1 MPCDFDFDIKKKD
14 WRPKCVA
21 DIVNELSRAFC
32 TPVALEELDIQGTD
46 YMQKKPVKN
55 DADLKEWLK
64 TESKTYEKLIK
75 LKIPKRIIA
84 DDWAPKKDRILC
96 KGQMLAKY
104 YGDEEV
110 STRQV
115 QFTLKLHDCG
125 FFRLKQTLPGSGAS
139 PYWVIF
145 EGKWA
150 RTSRGFRME
159 FCVRYPYQK
168 AKKHEFD
175 LAFEAMPEDHD
186 TTLAFLDEREAQING
201 MLPAIVGTDA
211 FSWVELCQEHDTEN
225 NPKARFNEE
234 DDDVVKPAADDD
246 KSPADDA
253 PASSSSKKSAAAP
266 TRSADQPTRAP
277 PPTPEPE
284 DDEPVWP
291 LYLGLALFLAIFLG
305 FSWMQWGVE
314 MPKLKPPRE
323 EEF

>member
-14 WRPKCVA
+14 WRPKCVN
-21 DIVNELSRAFC
+21 DIVGELSRAFC
-32 TPVALEELDIQGTD
+32 TSVTLEELDIQGTD
-46 YMQKKPVKN
+46 YMQKKPVRN

-75 LKIPKRIIA
+75 LKIPKRIIPDA
-84 DDWAPKKDRILC
+84 WQPKKDRILC
-96 KGQMLAKY
+96 KGEILAKY

-115 QFTLKLHDCG
+115 QFTLKLHENG

-145 EGKWA
+145 EGKWS
-150 RTSRGFRME
+150 RTSRGFRLE

-211 FSWVELCQEHDTEN
+211 FSWVELCQEHETES
-225 NPKARFNEE
+225 NPKTRFNEE
-234 DDDVVKPAADDD
+234 EDDVAKAEPEI
-246 KSPADDA
+246 PPEDA
-253 PASSSSKKSAAAP
+253 ASSGTKAAP
-266 TRSADQPTRAP
+266 PAKAQPGRAP

-291 LYLGLALFLAIFLG
+291 LYLGLALFLAMFIAFT
-305 FSWMQWGVE
+305 WNQWGVE
-314 MPKLKPPRE
+314 LPTINAPRE

>member
-1 MPCDFDFDIKKKD
+1 MPCDFDTDIKKKD
-14 WRPKCVA
+14 WKPKCVA
-21 DIVNELSRAFC
+21 DIVDELSRAFC

-55 DADLKEWLK
+55 DADLKEWLR

-84 DDWAPKKDRILC
+84 DNWAPKKDRILC

-145 EGKWA
+145 EGKWT
-150 RTSRGFRME
+150 RTSKGFRME

-175 LAFEAMPEDHD
+175 LAFEAMPEDHG

-211 FSWVELCQEHDTEN
+211 FSWVELCQEHETES
-225 NPKARFNEE
+225 NPKTRFNEE
-234 DDDVVKPAADDD
+234 EEEEDDKPPAAAAPAKKPAT
-246 KSPADDA
+246 A
-253 PASSSSKKSAAAP
+253 PASHLP
-266 TRSADQPTRAP
+266 PRAP

-284 DDEPVWP
+284 DNEPVWP
-291 LYLGLALFLAIFLG
+291 LYLGLVLFLAMFFA

-314 MPKLKPPRE
+314 FPKLNAPRD